1 MKKEKK
7 AKTVKK
13 SRVEKTRN
21 AGTWTESQYF
31 AAIRSALRSKFRY
44 YKTFQQALE
53 KASRPSQSP
62 NKRLKKEYQCAHC
75 LKWFPRS
82 GVEIDHK
89 IECGSLSCYEDIV
102 PFIQRLAVEDSSLLQ
117 ILCKADHQIKTK
129 AYLNSKKNERTT
141 KF

>member
-31 AAIRSALRSKFRY
+31 SKIRSTLRNAFRY

-75 LKWFPRS
+75 LNWFPRS

-117 ILCKADHQIKTK
+117 ILCKEDHKAKTK
-129 AYLNSKKNERTT
+129 SYLQSKNE
-141 KF
+141 KL